1 MSTATKAR
9 TEDAAT
15 MAQVLQRQK
24 AANIREGAP
33 GAETRIDRIDRCI
46 KLLIGHE
53 TQIVKALNEDFGNRA
68 AEVSGITDV
77 AGSIGP
83 LKYAKAGLR
92 AWMTPRAAQD
102 YAGAARLPGRQGA
115 RCASSPRASWASS
128 VRGTSR

>member
-53 TQIVKALNEDFGNRA
+53 TQIVKALNEDFGNRGGRGQRHHRRRRLDRP
-68 AEVSGITDV
+68 AET
-77 AGSIGP
+77 
-83 LKYAKAGLR
+83 
-92 AWMTPRAAQD
+92 
-102 YAGAARLPGRQGA
+102 RQGA
-115 RCASSPRASWASS
+115 
-128 VRGTSR
+128 TSGPG